1 MKFKLDENFGTRTQN
16 IFRNFGHDVHTV
28 REEALQGASDQQI
41 YQVCCDE
48 ERCLVTLDLDFSD
61 VVRFPPYQTE
71 GIAVIRFPRNPSL
84 ALLESLARQFLQ
96 MLEKQSINK
105 QLWIIEVGR
114 VRIHQ
119 SDIDDE

>member
-16 IFRNFGHDVHTV
+16 IFKSFGHDVHTI
-28 REEALQGASDQQI
+28 REEALQGAPDQKI

-61 VVRFPPYQTE
+61 VVRFPPHHTA
-71 GIAVIRFPRNPSL
+71 GIAAIRFPRNPSL
-84 ALLESLARQFLQ
+84 PLLENLVRQFLQ

-114 VRIHQ
+114 IRIHQ